1 MSIRTV
7 VEFEDIMQV
16 SIVSI
21 LEWQTTPNNVR
32 IGWQTDGAP
41 AFKITDNMIFLTA
54 SPVDNQINRQ
64 HNIQLEESSPDL
76 LMAKGYT
83 RIMELSVVA
92 YGSNALLN
100 LDKIIFGMFSDSVR
114 ASLKAYDIYLV
125 PDVVAP
131 RRMPELFQAQW
142 WERADMKLQFSELL
156 TDETNINVVRSVD
169 VEIQNKD
176 GLLDEFT
183 VENL

>member
-7 VEFEDIMQV
+7 VEFEDIMQPL
-16 SIVSI
+16 IVSI
-21 LEWQTTPNNVR
+21 LGWSLTPNNVR
-32 IGWQTDGAP
+32 IGWQTEGAP

-54 SPVDNQINRQ
+54 SPIDNRINRE
-64 HNIQLEESSPDL
+64 HNILLEESSPDL
-76 LMAKGYT
+76 LMTKGYT

-114 ASLKAYDIYLV
+114 ASLKQNDIYLV
-125 PDVVAP
+125 PDVAAP
-131 RRMPELFQAQW
+131 RRLPELFQAQW

-156 TDETNINVVRSVD
+156 TDETNINVVRSVH
-169 VEIQNKD
+169 VEVQNKD